1 MSPASHDEKEC
12 HPEVLRGISDAT
24 GARDPSDYLGMTIT
38 ARPAS
43 EGRVAAQVEALA
55 RESRRRPVWLRVG
68 QLIDGTSDRPTH
80 DADIVFDATQF
91 HDPGEVTQQRAEPD
105 LFLPHVTALPC
116 LIEAHAHLFL
126 DGGPIDFAQRQAY
139 LKQPAEAMVRRARSR
154 WAKILRCGVGAVRD
168 AGDKH
173 GVGLA
178 LAGEARQHRGKL
190 AATPWID
197 SPGAAIHHSGRYG
210 SFMGQP
216 IEDHATAAACVG
228 ARVADGA
235 DRIKLLVSGIIN
247 FKEGRVTTP
256 PQMPAEE
263 VRAIVEA
270 ARARGKQT
278 FAHASG
284 ADGVENSIE
293 GGVNTVEH
301 GFFITEEQLA
311 RMRDRQIAWT
321 PTFAPVQLQID
332 RAKELCWS
340 EEIVSNLRRII
351 ESHQKMLRRAHETG
365 VIILAGSDAGSCGV
379 PHGLGLLDEMEQMER
394 AGMPAM
400 SVIRSATGVSAAAL
414 EFGEP
419 IGRIAPGHRA
429 RFILTSHDPSRSV
442 ANLRRERTVV
452 FDGQS
457 IACERDLDTDGL

>member
-1 MSPASHDEKEC
+1 MHTKLTESAAATTHDGETDSSR
-12 HPEVLRGISDAT
+12 L
-24 GARDPSDYLGMTIT
+24 
-38 ARPAS
+38 
-43 EGRVAAQVEALA
+43 EALA

-68 QLIDGTSDRPTH
+68 QMIDGTSDQPTQ
-80 DADIVFDATQF
+80 DADIVFDAMQF
-91 HDPGEVTQQRAEPD
+91 LDPREITQQRAEPD

-126 DGGPIDFAQRQAY
+126 DGAPIDFAQREAF
-139 LKQPAEAMVRRARSR
+139 LKQRTEAMLDRARAR
-154 WAKILRCGVGAVRD
+154 WPKILRCGVGAVRD

-178 LAGEARQHRGKL
+178 LAREAKQHRQKL

-197 SPGAAIHHSGRYG
+197 SPGAAIHHRGRYG
-210 SFMGQP
+210 AFMGQP
-216 IEDHATAAACVG
+216 IEDYASAADCVA
-228 ARVADGA
+228 ARVAEGA

-256 PQMPAEE
+256 PQMPVEE

-270 ARARGKQT
+270 ARAHGKQT

-301 GFFITEEQLA
+301 GFFIREDQLA
-311 RMRDRQIAWT
+311 RMRDQQIAWV

-332 RAKELCWS
+332 RAVELGWS
-340 EEIVSNLRRII
+340 DEIVSNLRRII
-351 ESHQKMLRRAHETG
+351 ESHQKMLRRAHEMG

-379 PHGLGLLDEMEQMER
+379 PHGLGLLDEMEQIER

-400 SVIRSATGVSAAAL
+400 NVIRGATGLSARTLKFA
-414 EFGEP
+414 EP

-429 RFILTSHDPSRSV
+429 RFVLTSHDPARGV
-442 ANLRRERTVV
+442 AHLRKDKTVI

-457 IACERDLDTDGL
+457 IACAGDVGHDGL